1 MKNEQQQQAQRLYFQ
16 TDLSKT
22 QIAESIGVSRRAIHY
37 WIRENEWERLK
48 QSTALM
54 PAIITENCYHLM
66 SEFTE
71 HLLSPERAM
80 SVTAQ
85 EINSLY
91 KLSQIIGKLK
101 SRSSVN
107 ESIETLTNFMEV
119 VSKKSPELVDELQPC
134 VSEYL
139 TSRARV
145 RAHDL
150 MADKFREPG
159 RETITTTPEQDAREA
174 QLDLE
179 DILAWYPKEQA
190 AEASPAKPTG
200 NPAPA
205 PKPQPAASP
214 APPKYDLRKALRG
227 TATFGPGKSFRKAA
241 EKAVAA

>member
-1 MKNEQQQQAQRLYFQ
+1 
-16 TDLSKT
+16 
-22 QIAESIGVSRRAIHY
+22 
-37 WIRENEWERLK
+37 
-48 QSTALM
+48 
-54 PAIITENCYHLM
+54 M

-71 HLLSPERAM
+71 HLLSPERVM

-159 RETITTTPEQDAREA
+159 RETVSTPEQDAREA

-179 DILAWYPKEQA
+179 DILAWSQKEQA
-190 AEASPAKPTG
+190 VEASPAKPTG
-200 NPAPA
+200 NPAPAPA

-214 APPKYDLRKALRG
+214 APPKFDLRKALRG
-227 TATFGPGKSFRKAA
+227 TATSGPGKSFRKTM
-241 EKAVAA
+241 EKACAA